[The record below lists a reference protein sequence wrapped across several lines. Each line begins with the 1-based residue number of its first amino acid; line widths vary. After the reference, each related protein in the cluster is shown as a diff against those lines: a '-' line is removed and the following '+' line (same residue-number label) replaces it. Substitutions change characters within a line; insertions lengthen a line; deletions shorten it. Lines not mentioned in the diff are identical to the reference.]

1 LPAKRSTRIPIRSR
15 KGEIEPVLQF
25 LVILA
30 ETDPPVWRRIQV
42 PGSYTFWD
50 LHVAIQDSM
59 GWLDYHLH
67 EFRVWNPAKRKI
79 EDVGIPDDEGI
90 GQPHRAGWD
99 VPVLPVV
106 QDSDLPMLYS
116 YDFGDNWRHV
126 VMFETYAMAEP
137 ATRYPRCVSGARKCP
152 PEDCGGVGGF
162 ENFLEAIRNKRH
174 PEHKSY
180 LEWVGG
186 SYNPEEFDPTE
197 VHFDDPAER
206 LEMAMES

>member
-1 LPAKRSTRIPIRSR
+1 MRSR
-15 KGEIEPVLQF
+15 KNDAAPVLQF
-25 LVILA
+25 LIILT

-42 PGSYTFWD
+42 PGDYTFWD
-50 LHVAIQDSM
+50 LHVAIQDAM

-67 EFRVWNPAKRKI
+67 EFRVWNRVRRNM
-79 EDVGIPDDEGI
+79 EHLGIPSDDDF

-99 VPVLPVV
+99 VPILPVV
-106 QDSDLPMLYS
+106 QDSELPMLYT

-126 VMFETYAMAEP
+126 VMFETYGMVEA
-137 ATRYPRCVSGARKCP
+137 ATRCPRCVAGARKCP

-186 SYNPEEFDPTE
+186 SYNAEEFDPKE

-206 LEMAMES
+206 LRMAMEA